1 MAARDDNL
9 SAPQERP
16 DDAGLRAVTTVPSKV
31 RVLIVHPRDLAAPT
45 QGGIQTFLNGL
56 LKYAPQDIDITVAGV
71 TSDRQARPI
80 GETREVLV
88 DGRQAWTLPL
98 APAGRLPR
106 NPIDI
111 ARMVRAQVRLR
122 RLMMDPQTILQVHRP
137 FRPIVLAGRRGP
149 RIQFVHLDQREWPG
163 ASGWDRFGHLY
174 QPLTDRELRS
184 IARVFVVT
192 ELGAEILRQGHPDS
206 AEKIEFL
213 PVWYD
218 PNVFYPP
225 SAAERQAERAAL
237 AARYGWSSDVPLV
250 LFAGRLDAN
259 KDPVLAI
266 ETLGRFVAAASD
278 LRLLVAGEGPEED
291 LARQAAVDLGV
302 EGQLRF
308 LGDLQREDLAA
319 LMRAVDA
326 LLLTSHAEGSPRV
339 VTEAL
344 ASGVPVVSTMV
355 GDLSGKVA
363 NGVNGWLVEE
373 READALA
380 QGLSWAISQPREGI
394 AAAAAAA
401 VAPYT
406 AEHVLSRVY
415 QTYRELAAAQPAPRR
430 ST

>member
-1 MAARDDNL
+1 MSTGAR
-9 SAPQERP
+9 SQARP
-16 DDAGLRAVTTVPSKV
+16 DDPGLRAVIAGSSKV
-31 RVLIVHPRDLAAPT
+31 RVVIVHPRDLAAPT
-45 QGGIQTFLNGL
+45 QGGIQTFLHGL
-56 LKYAPQDIDITVAGV
+56 LKYAPDDIDITVAGV
-71 TSDRQARPI
+71 TSDRRARPI
-80 GETREVLV
+80 GQIRKVWV
-88 DGRQAWTLPL
+88 ADRQAWTLPL

-111 ARMVRAQVRLR
+111 ARMVRAQVLLR
-122 RLMMDPQTILQVHRP
+122 RLMMDRGTILQVHRP

-149 RIQFVHLDQREWPG
+149 LIQFVHLDQREWPG
-163 ASGWDRFGHLY
+163 SSGWDRFGHLY
-174 QPLTDRELRS
+174 QPMTDRELRS

-192 ELGAEILRQGHPDS
+192 ELGAELLRQEHPES

-225 SAAERQAERAAL
+225 SAAQRQAEREAL
-237 AARYGWSSDVPLV
+237 AARYGWSGDVPLV

-266 ETLGRFVAAASD
+266 QTLGRLVAAGS
-278 LRLLVAGEGPEED
+278 RPQLLVAGEGPEQD

-302 EGQLRF
+302 EGQLSF
-308 LGDLQREDLAA
+308 LGDLSRADLAA

-326 LLLTSHAEGSPRV
+326 LLLTSRAEGSPRV

-355 GDLSGKVA
+355 GDLSRNVV
-363 NGVNGWLVEE
+363 NGVNGWVVEE
-373 READALA
+373 RDSDALA
-380 QGLSWAISQPREGI
+380 KGLRWAISQPREGI
-394 AAAAAAA
+394 AIAAAAA

-406 AEHVLSRVY
+406 AQRVLSRVY
-415 QTYRELAAAQPAPRR
+415 QAYRELAAAQPAPRR